1 MADELNNEQRKGGFL
16 ENIKKNIVGYTVT
29 AALAVGATL
38 LLSDR
43 SSQEPYPANGNPRDI
58 LNFKEISQ
66 LYYGYDSRAEI
77 IEDTV
82 RQSIPDFDAARS
94 VSFDYQDFKNYLVF
108 IENNSVEANI
118 RISELRFYFGKYPND
133 TTLETKGRQMLFF
146 NPTVDTLI
154 DDKRLNLAYAIDRQ
168 GSKVGIKLL
177 KDLVQRPKSNV
188 SNPPKATGE
197 KAYIINEASALSFL
211 NFSTDDQLE
220 SQGKNG
226 GQQSPP
232 PYDFQ

>member
-1 MADELNNEQRKGGFL
+1 MADELNNERSKTSFF
-16 ENIKKNIVGYTVT
+16 ENIKKNIVGYTLT

-38 LLSDR
+38 LLADR
-43 SSQEPYPANGNPRDI
+43 SSQEPYPSTGDPKDI
-58 LNFKEISQ
+58 LNFKEISR

-94 VSFDYQDFKNYLVF
+94 ISFDYQDFKNYLAF
-108 IENNSVEANI
+108 IENNSVEAKI

-133 TTLETKGRQMLFF
+133 TTIETKGRQMLFF

-154 DDKRLNLAYAIDRQ
+154 NNQRLNLAYAIDRQ
-168 GSKVGIKLL
+168 GSKVGVKLL
-177 KDLVQRPKSNV
+177 KDLVQRPPSNV
-188 SNPPKATGE
+188 SDTSKANAG
-197 KAYIINEASALSFL
+197 KAYIINEASVLSFL
-211 NFSTDDQLE
+211 SLSTDDQLE